1 MLQKKIHKGD
11 RKTKPNLYEM
21 NSWVQLWTGMIA
33 LYCTMMNRLN
43 LVFYYCNKH
52 LSSHIS

>member
-1 MLQKKIHKGD
+1 
-11 RKTKPNLYEM
+11 
-21 NSWVQLWTGMIA
+21 
-33 LYCTMMNRLN
+33 MMNRLN

>member
-1 MLQKKIHKGD
+1 
-11 RKTKPNLYEM
+11 
-21 NSWVQLWTGMIA
+21 MIA